1 MTQPVDVRVRAS
13 PWNIEQ
19 ISNITTPEITLM
31 LASYLL
37 TFPGMVAALLSAEIV
52 RGEWDYP
59 KWKRALVDENAHGG
73 DFALGPA
80 KELTGTSSMQCS
92 DVYAPRKAIV
102 SSSGEFVWGSV
113 CQAEDQV

>member
-37 TFPGMVAALLSAEIV
+37 TFPGTVAALLSAE
-52 RGEWDYP
+52 
-59 KWKRALVDENAHGG
+59 L
-73 DFALGPA
+73 
-80 KELTGTSSMQCS
+80 
-92 DVYAPRKAIV
+92 
-102 SSSGEFVWGSV
+102 
-113 CQAEDQV
+113 